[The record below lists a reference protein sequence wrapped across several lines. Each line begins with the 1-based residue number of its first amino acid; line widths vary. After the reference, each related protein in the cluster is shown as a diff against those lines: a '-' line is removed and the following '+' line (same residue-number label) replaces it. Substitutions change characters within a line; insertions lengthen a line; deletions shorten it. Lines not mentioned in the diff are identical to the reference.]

1 MRSPRFTLHALVIV
15 AYLLLTVLMTWP
27 LALHWATA
35 IPGDSFDGWQNYWN
49 LWWIKS
55 ALVERLQN
63 PYHTDLLYSPTGVN
77 LYFHT
82 LNPFNGLWSLPI
94 QLVWGLIPAYNAL
107 VLFSFT
113 LSGYGAF
120 LLTRW
125 VIARPVGGAD
135 QQRDRA
141 RGAALTLAP
150 FFAGAVFAFAPF
162 HMAHLLGHMQ
172 VFSYQWLPF
181 YVLCLLRAMDRRNA
195 GKTWF
200 SGALLAAW
208 FLALATLCDWYFA
221 LYLILFTP
229 LAVLLFRPKIGREI
243 GDWRLRIG
251 GFSTIS
257 NLQSPISNLLVALTT
272 GFAFL
277 ILLSPLLLPMV
288 REATQFSFMVRPAQ
302 DLYILS
308 ASLADFFIP
317 NRLHTL
323 FRPES
328 FTWPGNQ
335 IAPVSE
341 RTIAIGFVALALA
354 LLALLREPRRSL
366 FWAVAALCFLLLA
379 LGPQMHIGA
388 ITWQSIPEQP
398 ALNTW
403 SPYSLL
409 NNLVPFMRISR
420 SVSRFAL
427 MVQMC
432 VAVLAGIGMAQAMGL
447 RDWRLEIG
455 GWRAP
460 ISNLQSLVSGPLLFA
475 SLTVLLLFEYWVAPY
490 PISPPDTP
498 AYYATLADQPVNPD
512 APAVL
517 NLPMN
522 YDRPGYLLYQ
532 TVHGRPLTVAYIS
545 RDDPRTLTERAPVL
559 QHFRHLGPDILA
571 SDPATL
577 AQTVFADL
585 GVGTV
590 VLDRYKM
597 PGGKEREYT
606 EQLVRSIFDGKTPDY
621 EDERITVYNVVA
633 SEQPRPYLLLGPLHW
648 GPAIKDKDGAVTGR
662 TIGDQPAGLSVRHA
676 MEDAALR
683 VRYRS
688 EGEVRVL
695 DASGQMFA
703 LLPPAPQSSEA
714 MIFLAGRYDLN
725 LAADGVGGAVIEE
738 IELVEPSAGSQ

>member
-1 MRSPRFTLHALVIV
+1 MTRSARFSLHALVIA
-15 AYLLLTVLMTWP
+15 AYLLLTLVMTWP
-27 LALHWATA
+27 LALHWTTA

-49 LWWIKS
+49 LWWMKA

-63 PYHTDLLYSPTGVN
+63 PYYTDLLYSPTGVT

-94 QLVWGLIPAYNAL
+94 QLAWGLIPAYNAL
-107 VLFSFT
+107 VLLSFT

-125 VIARPVGGAD
+125 VIARPVAGAPK
-135 QQRDRA
+135 Q
-141 RGAALTLAP
+141 GNSMAASTLAP
-150 FFAGAVFAFAPF
+150 FFAGVVFAFAPF

-195 GKTWF
+195 GKAWF
-200 SGALLAAW
+200 SGALLAAG
-208 FLALATLCDWYFA
+208 FLALAALCDWYFA

-229 LAVLLFRPKIGREI
+229 LAVLLFRPKMRLEI
-243 GDWRLRIG
+243 GDWRLRTG
-251 GFSTIS
+251 GSSTIS
-257 NLQSPISNLLVALTT
+257 NLQSLISNLLVALTT
-272 GFAFL
+272 GLAFVV
-277 ILLSPLLLPMV
+277 LLSPLLLPMV

-308 ASLADFFIP
+308 ASVVDFLIP
-317 NRLHTL
+317 SRLHTL

-341 RTIAIGFVALALA
+341 RTISIGFVALALA
-354 LLALLREPRRSL
+354 LLALLRQRRRAL

-379 LGPQMHIGA
+379 LGPKMHIGD

-398 ALNTW
+398 APNTW

-427 MVQMC
+427 MVQLC
-432 VAVLAGIGMAQAMGL
+432 VAVLAGIGMAQVMSV
-447 RDWRLEIG
+447 RDWRLEIDAQ
-455 GWRAP
+455 RR
-460 ISNLQSLVSGPLLFA
+460 ISNLQSPISSFLLFA
-475 SLTVLLLFEYWVAPY
+475 SLTALLLFEYWVAPY
-490 PISPPDTP
+490 PVSPPDTS
-498 AYYATLADQPVNPD
+498 AYYATLADQPVSPH

-559 QHFRHLGPDILA
+559 QHFRHLGPDILT
-571 SDPATL
+571 SDPVAL
-577 AQTVFADL
+577 GQTVFADL

-606 EQLVRSIFDGKTPDY
+606 EQLARSIFAGQTPEY
-621 EDERITVYNVVA
+621 EDERITVYNVNA
-633 SEQPRPYLLLGPLHW
+633 PERPQPYLLLGPLHW
-648 GPAIKDKDGAVTGR
+648 GPALKDEDGAVIGR

-676 MEDAALR
+676 VGDGVLR

-688 EGEVRVL
+688 EDEVRVL
-695 DASGQMFA
+695 DEAGQIFA
-703 LLPPAPQSSEA
+703 LLPPAPQGSEA
-714 MIFLAGRYDLN
+714 TISLADRNELS
-725 LAADGVGGAVIEE
+725 LATDAVGGAVIEA
-738 IELVEPSAGSQ
+738 IELVEPSAAGQ